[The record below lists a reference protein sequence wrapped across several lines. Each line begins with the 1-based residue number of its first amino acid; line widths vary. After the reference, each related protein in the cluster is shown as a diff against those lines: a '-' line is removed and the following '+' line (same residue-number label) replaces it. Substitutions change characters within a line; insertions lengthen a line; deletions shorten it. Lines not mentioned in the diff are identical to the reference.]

1 MKIVAI
7 DGSPHGDR
15 GNTGMLLERYLA
27 GAAEAGAE
35 VERVSAYK
43 LKMEPCC
50 VRMPCWYK
58 TFGVCIYKDECSAL
72 MDRMAQADAWVLAS
86 PVHVGGMTH
95 GLTRVLERSIMLLSP
110 YFEVGADGRSRHV
123 TSPDATNRKMVLVST
138 CGFYEDDAF
147 APLVA
152 QTEDLSHS
160 HGMQFAG
167 ALLRP
172 HGLAL
177 RFMKAQ
183 GLGVEEVLQAAY
195 DAGNELVL
203 TGSMSDE
210 TLQKVRQP
218 LMSQEDF
225 IAMMNSAFDRRL
237 ACSGGQSG
245 PC

>member
-1 MKIVAI
+1 
-7 DGSPHGDR
+7 
-15 GNTGMLLERYLA
+15 MLLERYLA

-50 VRMPCWYK
+50 VRMTCWYR
-58 TFGVCIYKDECSAL
+58 TFGACIYKDEASEL
-72 MDRMAQADAWVLAS
+72 MERMAQADAWVLAS

-95 GLTRVLERSIMLLSP
+95 GLIRVLERSIMLLSP
-110 YFEVGADGRSRHV
+110 YYEVGEDGRSRHV
-123 TSPDATNRKMVLVST
+123 TSPHSRDRKMVLVST
-138 CGFYEDDAF
+138 CGFYEEDAF

-152 QTEDLSHS
+152 QVEDLSHS
-160 HGMQFAG
+160 HGMRFAG

-177 RFMKAQ
+177 RFMKAH
-183 GLGVEEVLQAAY
+183 GLDVEDVLRAAY
-195 DAGNELVL
+195 DAGMELVQ

-210 TLQKVRQP
+210 TLNRVRQP

-237 ACSGGQSG
+237 ACSGGQAG

>member
-7 DGSPHGDR
+7 DGSPHGGR
-15 GNTGMLLERYLA
+15 GNTGMLLKRFLA
-27 GAAEAGAE
+27 GASEAGAE
-35 VERVSAYK
+35 VERVAVYK
-43 LKMEPCC
+43 LQVEPCC
-50 VRMPCWYK
+50 ANVPCWYK
-58 TFGVCIYKDECSAL
+58 TPGVCIHKDAASEL
-72 MDRMAQADAWVLAS
+72 IDRMADADAWVLSS

-95 GLTRVLERSIMLLSP
+95 GLVRVLERSIMLLSP
-110 YFEVGADGRSRHV
+110 YYEVGEDGRSRHV
-123 TSPDATNRKMVLVST
+123 TSPHATDRKMVLVST
-138 CGFYEDDAF
+138 CGFYEEEAL
-147 APLVA
+147 ASILA
-152 QTEDLSHS
+152 QAEDLSHS
-160 HGMQFAG
+160 HGMSFAG

-183 GLGVEEVLQAAY
+183 GIEVEEVLQAAY
-195 DAGNELVL
+195 DAGKELVL
-203 TGSMSDE
+203 TGSMNDE

>member
-1 MKIVAI
+1 MRIVAI
-7 DGSPHGDR
+7 DGSPHGEK
-15 GNTGMLLERYLA
+15 GNTAMVLERHLA
-27 GAAEAGAE
+27 GAMDAGAE
-35 VERVSAYK
+35 VERVSAYG
-43 LKMEPCC
+43 LKMQPCC
-50 VRMPCWYK
+50 VRMTCWYK
-58 TFGVCIYKDECSAL
+58 TFGACIYQDEVSEL
-72 MDRMAQADAWVLAS
+72 MERMAQADIWVLAS

-95 GLTRVLERSIMLLSP
+95 GLVRVMERSVMLLSP
-110 YFEVGADGRSRHV
+110 YYEVGEDGRSRHV
-123 TSPDATNRKMVLVST
+123 TSSRVKNKKMVLVST
-138 CGFYEDDAF
+138 CGFYEADAF

-152 QTEDLSHS
+152 QVQDLSRS

-183 GLGVEEVLQAAY
+183 GLDVDDVLRAAY
-195 DAGNELVL
+195 DAGKELVQ

-210 TLQKVRQP
+210 VLRRVRQP

-237 ACSGGQSG
+237 ACSGAQSG